1 MISMTFKELNT
12 FHILRDWSLK
22 NVVYEG
28 SLKFLLSFI
37 KFSLHCKDI
46 LSVIKIWK
54 IWEFL
59 STFIL
64 HDKNNL
70 SNEEELLDWD
80 NFSVLQQ
87 Q

>member
-46 LSVIKIWK
+46 LSVIKI
-54 IWEFL
+54 
-59 STFIL
+59 
-64 HDKNNL
+64 
-70 SNEEELLDWD
+70 
-80 NFSVLQQ
+80 
-87 Q
+87 